1 MLIGEDTFVIAL
13 VLCARF
19 LDNYNVKIL
28 IGKPQASLV
37 KLRNAF
43 TMMI

>member
-19 LDNYNVKIL
+19 LDNYNVKML
-28 IGKPQASLV
+28 IGHKPVS
-37 KLRNAF
+37 
-43 TMMI
+43 